1 MVDQDQR
8 EQIRLHEALKQYV
21 VFLETRGISSR
32 TETISVTGAL
42 GRVSASAAYA
52 QTPCMVPPQQVCSGE
67 GFAAGEMLLQ
77 SYLEITPA
85 VIAALL
91 SGGVRSVS
99 VLSKPSVGIIFAGF
113 APAIDAAGARW
124 NAAFEP
130 SAALYCA
137 MLTRWGAEGI
147 AYFDAGCEPDT
158 LRSVLLRAAKER
170 DLVLLCTEATQGIPA
185 DVLNPLVEVC
195 VDGIA
200 IHPGGDILL
209 GAIEAVPIICTSSD
223 PSSGIVVLEELVKP
237 LLDRLLMRERDVAES
252 VCVKMGSAYA
262 SAPEVREFV
271 PAKLGFDPEGSLVVL
286 PIPAGKN
293 GIETLIEADCIL
305 DVPQN
310 CAGYAAGARAH
321 MRLLKPIDRIART
334 VRICGCHDPF
344 LNEAADALRRAD
356 IRAYVSSERAGNEDA
371 MLALRRGECHLASI
385 CLPDET
391 DSVSYIEQRLPAGG
405 MALVEGVRRVQA
417 AFITSENPL
426 SGQAYD
432 LLVLLTAMENPQVRA
447 FLRVLGSELFL
458 RRLDALG
465 GYRYDK
471 PGRIKKIWPGKEHE
485 PETEP
490 KTGQET

>member
-1 MVDQDQR
+1 MSQH
-8 EQIRLHEALKQYV
+8 EQTTKPKLHEALRRYLA
-21 VFLETRGISSR
+21 FLETQGLSSR
-32 TETISVTGAL
+32 TEELPVPEAL
-42 GRVSASAAYA
+42 GRVSAHSAYA
-52 QTPCMVPPQQVCSGE
+52 HRHAAGAS
-67 GFAAGEMLLQ
+67 AGEMLLQ
-77 SYLEITPA
+77 SYLEIEPA
-85 VIAALL
+85 MIAALL
-91 SGGVRSVS
+91 AGGVRSVS
-99 VLSKPSVGIIFAGF
+99 VLAKPRVGIIFADVE
-113 APAIDAAGARW
+113 PATAADSACQK
-124 NAAFEP
+124 AALEP

-237 LLDRLLMRERDVAES
+237 VLDRLLMRERTIAES

-271 PAKLGFDPEGSLVVL
+271 PAKLGFDPEGSLAVL

-293 GIETLIEADCIL
+293 GIEALIEADCIL

-310 CAGYAAGARAH
+310 CAGYAAGERAH
-321 MRLLKPIDRIART
+321 VRLLKPIDRIART
-334 VRICGCHDPF
+334 VGICGSHDPF
-344 LNEAADALRRAD
+344 LDEAADALRRTE
-356 IRAYVSSERAGNEDA
+356 IRAYVSSECAGNEDA
-371 MLALRRGECHLASI
+371 MLALRRGECHLAGI

-391 DSVSYIEQRLPAGG
+391 DSVSYIKQRFPEGG
-405 MALVEGVRRVQA
+405 VALVEGVRHAQGA
-417 AFITSENPL
+417 SGFSENPL
-426 SGQAYD
+426 FKQSYD
-432 LLVLLTAMENPQVRA
+432 LLVSLTAMENPQVRA
-447 FLRVLGSELFL
+447 FINVLGSELFL
-458 RRLDALG
+458 RRLDAFG
-465 GYRYDK
+465 GYHYDK
-471 PGRIKKIWPGKEHE
+471 PGRIKKIWPGKGHE
-485 PETEP
+485 PETES
-490 KTGQET
+490 KTGQSS